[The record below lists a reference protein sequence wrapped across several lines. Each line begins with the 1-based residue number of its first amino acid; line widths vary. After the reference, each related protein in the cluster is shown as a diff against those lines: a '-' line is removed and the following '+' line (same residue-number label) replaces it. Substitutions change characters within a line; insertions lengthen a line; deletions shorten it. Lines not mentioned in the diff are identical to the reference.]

1 MGEFPAQNDVNLAPA
16 PSLPQVRIKLLFLFV
31 NLTDSPAA
39 DIQSDFNITINAQLK
54 CETVKVKTQRTW
66 NGDNNQDIP
75 IRLTNNWLEWQAC
88 FSYKQN
94 NK

>member
-54 CETVKVKTQRTW
+54 CETV
-66 NGDNNQDIP
+66 NGDQTFYFFLICTDEDIILP
-75 IRLTNNWLEWQAC
+75 L
-88 FSYKQN
+88 FY
-94 NK
+94 